1 MKLKNPKK
9 LPESML
15 RMILS
20 EMIKEGLTYDDCE
33 TIYESHD
40 MDTID
45 TVLKKF
51 GITEIDYEDYGFF
64 AMFLMENPNPEN
76 NELIIPKVKNF
87 TIHFKTTVRKWI
99 NEFWELPIKSYN
111 RNYVSDMVYNGDF
124 SYYDGEMV
132 DDDVSDSETTDWEI
146 SDIVLSD
153 TQVNESRNKKNVLL
167 ENRSERQ
174 KELKELNKLKMVIEQ
189 RIKLLTP

>member
-1 MKLKNPKK
+1 MKLENPKK

-64 AMFLMENPNPEN
+64 AMLLIENPNPEN
-76 NELIIPKVKNF
+76 NKLTIPKVKNY
-87 TIHFKTTVRKWI
+87 TIHFKTIVKKVI

-124 SYYDGEMV
+124 SYYDGDMV
-132 DDDVSDSETTDWEI
+132 DDDVSDSETIDWEI
-146 SDIVLSD
+146 SDIVLDD
-153 TQVNESRNKKNVLL
+153 TQLNESRNKKNVLL
-167 ENRSERQ
+167 ENRNERQ
-174 KELKELNKLKMVIEQ
+174 KELRELNKLKMIIEQ
-189 RIKLLTP
+189 RIRLLTP